1 MKGEKPMKKWLVLLM
16 CLCFALPVLGLSE
29 SIFDREWLDISFVHQ
44 REYTLPETEDLPY
57 LYACTF
63 GTLHIPAGV
72 SDIPVLDYTFV
83 EAYQVP
89 DDHPL
94 FKTVDGVLYSRDGKT
109 LLVYPNARKASHF
122 DVPFGVE
129 TIEKSAF
136 AENDYLQSVS
146 LPLTLKEI
154 GWSSFY
160 HCGGLISI
168 NIPLSVTEIGPYAFS
183 DCVNLEKVSMSPA
196 LEEKVR
202 AGVNTSVR
210 YDDEPVP
217 FAKVFDN
224 CPKLESSLW
233 YGDEGVTPA
242 EAHYPE
248 SDKLVWLIASPKSV
262 NEKVNLY
269 AEADSSSEVLMQLN
283 CGEAIGST
291 YEYHPDYYVVDNL
304 SGPYPYSQKAY
315 IKKSDVVIAPAET
328 LFAFASIWPKNEDV
342 PVTMTEWDENNN
354 SHTTNK
360 TYGEFLR
367 SVEQGP
373 FAEEAAYNDGQ
384 PITWDMVTTN
394 QNTYY
399 YSQSLPG
406 TVSMSFHWD
415 GWEVADCEYF
425 LSDAVIT
432 REKTGDNKT
441 LGLVVS
447 DEPQNRVHLRSE
459 ANKESQS
466 LGRYFTGTQLE
477 IIGEEGDFY
486 EVMVNGLTHGFM
498 MKEYVRIVPQED

>member
-1 MKGEKPMKKWLVLLM
+1 MKKWLVLLM

-109 LLVYPNARKASHF
+109 LLAYPNARKASHF
-122 DVPFGVE
+122 DVPFWVE

-154 GWSSFY
+154 GRSSFY

-183 DCVNLEKVSMSPA
+183 SCVNLEKVSMSPA

-202 AGVNTSVR
+202 AGANLSSR
-210 YDDEPVP
+210 YDEDPVP
-217 FAKVFDN
+217 FAKVFNN
-224 CPKLESSLW
+224 CPKLENSLW

-242 EAHYPE
+242 EAHY
-248 SDKLVWLIASPKSV
+248 SDGDKEVWLIASPKSV

-269 AEADSSSEVLMQLN
+269 AEPDSSSQVLMQLN

-304 SGPYPYSQKAY
+304 SDPYPYSQKAY

-354 SHTTNK
+354 SHTINK

-406 TVSMSFHWD
+406 TVSMS
-415 GWEVADCEYF
+415 V
-425 LSDAVIT
+425 
-432 REKTGDNKT
+432 
-441 LGLVVS
+441 
-447 DEPQNRVHLRSE
+447 
-459 ANKESQS
+459 
-466 LGRYFTGTQLE
+466 
-477 IIGEEGDFY
+477 
-486 EVMVNGLTHGFM
+486 
-498 MKEYVRIVPQED
+498 

>member
-29 SIFDREWLDISFVHQ
+29 SIFDREWLDISFVHK

-72 SDIPVLDYTFV
+72 SDVPLLDYTTV
-83 EAYQVP
+83 ETYQVP
-89 DDHPL
+89 QDHPL
-94 FKTVDGVLYSRDGKT
+94 FQTVDGVLYSRDGKT

-129 TIEKSAF
+129 RIEKSAF

-160 HCGGLISI
+160 HCGGLISV
-168 NIPLSVTEIGPYAFS
+168 NIPLSVIELGPYAFA

-196 LEEKVR
+196 MEEKVR
-202 AGVNTSVR
+202 DGANLSSR
-210 YDDEPVP
+210 YDEDPVP

-224 CPKLESSLW
+224 CPKLENSLW

-242 EAHYPE
+242 EAYY
-248 SDKLVWLIASPKSV
+248 SDGDKRVWLIASPKSV

-269 AEADSSSEVLMQLN
+269 AEPDSSSQVLMQLN

-291 YEYHPDYYVVDNL
+291 YEYHPDYYVVDNR
-304 SGPYPYSQKAY
+304 SSSDPHSRKAY
-315 IKKSDVVIAPAET
+315 IKKSDVVIAPAQT
-328 LFAFASIWPKNEDV
+328 LFAFASVWPKNEAV
-342 PVTMTEWDENNN
+342 PVTYSEWKE
-354 SHTTNK
+354 SKSVSVTQPF
-360 TYGEFLR
+360 GEFLQYIQDEIG
-367 SVEQGP
+367 SDEYPISLDDLNINQG
-373 FAEEAAYNDGQ
+373 A
-384 PITWDMVTTN
+384 
-394 QNTYY
+394 YY
-399 YSQSLPG
+399 YG
-406 TVSMSFHWD
+406 DGEMSGQAWINMDED
-415 GWEVADCEYF
+415 GMQAGYCEYF

-441 LGLVVS
+441 LGLVIS
-447 DEPQNRVHLRSE
+447 DKPQNRVHLRSE
-459 ANKESQS
+459 AKKESQS
-466 LGRYFTGTQLE
+466 LGRYFTGTQVE

>member
-1 MKGEKPMKKWLVLLM
+1 MKKWLVLLM

-29 SIFDREWLDISFVHQ
+29 SIYDREWLDISFVDQ

-94 FKTVDGVLYSRDGKT
+94 FQTVDGVLYSRDGKT

-136 AENDYLQSVS
+136 AENDYLQSIS

-154 GWSSFY
+154 GRSSFY

-168 NIPLSVTEIGPYAFS
+168 NIPLSVSKIGPHAFA

-210 YDDEPVP
+210 YDREPIP

-224 CPKLESSLW
+224 CPKLENSLW
-233 YGDEGVTPA
+233 YGDEGVPPA
-242 EAHYPE
+242 EAHY
-248 SDKLVWLIASPKSV
+248 SDGDKGVWLIASPKSV

-269 AEADSSSEVLMQLN
+269 AEPDSSSQVLMQLN
-283 CGEAIGST
+283 CGEAICST
-291 YEYHPDYYVVDNL
+291 YDYHPDYYAVDNP
-304 SGPYPYSQKAY
+304 SGPYPYSRKAY
-315 IKKSDVVIAPAET
+315 LQKSDVVIAPAET
-328 LFAFASIWPKNEDV
+328 LFSFASVWPKNEDV
-342 PVTMTEWDENNN
+342 TVTYSEWKE
-354 SHTTNK
+354 SKSVTVTRPF
-360 TYGEFLR
+360 GEFLQYVQNEISYDDYPLSLDELTKDYDAYSYGDGEMCGQAR
-367 SVEQGP
+367 
-373 FAEEAAYNDGQ
+373 FDLFEEGMQIEY
-384 PITWDMVTTN
+384 
-394 QNTYY
+394 
-399 YSQSLPG
+399 
-406 TVSMSFHWD
+406 
-415 GWEVADCEYF
+415 CEYF

-459 ANKESQS
+459 AKKESQS